1 MQLSTMVTMVLG
13 FATCV
18 SPCLV
23 ALINNRHTRTLRKIE
38 LEANESLK
46 KIELNAAISRE
57 FALSD
62 RDLKYKVMF
71 NFIDIASRY
80 LFDYN
85 NVDLYSK
92 MLSARSECIAIGF
105 QWSDLDGYMQYVK
118 PPSENF
124 SLDERTITQMQLF
137 LKYFPQKFNVLLKES
152 LATAL
157 IE

>member
-1 MQLSTMVTMVLG
+1 MT
-13 FATCV
+13 
-18 SPCLV
+18 CLV

-92 MLSARSECIAIGF
+92 L
-105 QWSDLDGYMQYVK
+105 L
-118 PPSENF
+118 

>member
-1 MQLSTMVTMVLG
+1 
-13 FATCV
+13 
-18 SPCLV
+18 
-23 ALINNRHTRTLRKIE
+23 
-38 LEANESLK
+38 
-46 KIELNAAISRE
+46 
-57 FALSD
+57 
-62 RDLKYKVMF
+62 MF

-92 MLSARSECIAIGF
+92 LLSARSECIAIGF